1 MNTVQHSRTTACT
14 IQNDG
19 TKFRNTVPY
28 KETWCIIKHST
39 EYRTKAQNT
48 AIQHITTTKTTQN
61 KYIIRL
67 GQSGMG
73 YKHT

>member
-28 KETWCIIKHST
+28 KETWCII
-39 EYRTKAQNT
+39 TKARHKIQNQSTKYGNT
-48 AIQHITTTKTTQN
+48 AHHNKKTHRSNT
-61 KYIIRL
+61 
-67 GQSGMG
+67 S
-73 YKHT
+73 